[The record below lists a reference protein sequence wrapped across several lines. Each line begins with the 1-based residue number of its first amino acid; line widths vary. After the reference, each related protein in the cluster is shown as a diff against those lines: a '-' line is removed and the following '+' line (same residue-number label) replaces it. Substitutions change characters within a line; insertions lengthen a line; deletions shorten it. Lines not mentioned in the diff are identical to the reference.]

1 MIGELLALGGATL
14 VLIAAIGVVRFPDAL
29 TRMHALAKASTLGVL
44 LILAG
49 AAVNLDDVNDV
60 TSVVLAGV
68 LHVLTSPPASNMVS
82 RAAYLVEGMAGEN
95 DAVDEGAWLRGRRG
109 VSPSPQEPGR
119 FGDQAGT
126 SAPGE

>member
-14 VLIAAIGVVRFPDAL
+14 VLIAAIGVLRFPDAL

-49 AAVNLDDVNDV
+49 AAVNLDDVNDI

-82 RAAYLVEGMAGEN
+82 RATYLVEGMTGGD
-95 DAVDEGAWLRGRRG
+95 DALDEGAALRRRRG
-109 VSPSPQEPGR
+109 AARPPQGSGR
-119 FGDQAGT
+119 FGDPAGT
-126 SAPGE
+126 PEQGE